1 MREITY
7 LQAVSEA
14 LREEMDRD
22 PKVLM
27 MGEDIGVYGG
37 GFGVFEGIREP
48 YDARGQIIETPIS
61 EATFTGAGVAMAMMG
76 FRPVIEI
83 MFSDFMTLT
92 TDQLINHGAKYR
104 FMTGGQVKVPLVVR
118 TPAGSGTGAAAQ
130 HSQSL
135 EALYLNTPGLKV
147 VMPSTPQ
154 DVKGLLKAA
163 IRDDNP
169 VIFYEHKL
177 LYETRGPV
185 PDANEDYVTPIGR
198 GDIKRQGSHVT
209 LVAYSVMALRAAEAA
224 AILEKEGID
233 VEIVDPRTLCPLDDG
248 LIVQS
253 VMKTG
258 RLLIVHEAPKS
269 SGFGAEVAARVAE
282 SPAYRCLKAPIVR
295 LAGLDMPIPH
305 TPALE
310 RKATPQTEDI
320 VEAVRKMMA

>member
-1 MREITY
+1 
-7 LQAVSEA
+7 
-14 LREEMDRD
+14 MDRD

-27 MGEDIGVYGG
+27 MGEDIGIYGG
-37 GFGVFEGIREP
+37 GFGVFEGIGAP

-61 EATFTGAGVAMAMMG
+61 EAAFTGAGAAMAMMG

-92 TDQLINHGAKYR
+92 ADQLINHGAKYR

-135 EALYLNTPGLKV
+135 EAMYLNTPGLKV
-147 VMPSTPQ
+147 VMPSTPY

-169 VIFYEHKL
+169 VVFYEHKL

-185 PDANEDYVTPIGR
+185 PDADEDYIVPIGQ
-198 GDIKRQGSHVT
+198 GDIKRQGGDVT
-209 LVAYSVMALRAAEAA
+209 LAAYSIMALRAMEAA
-224 AILEKEGID
+224 AILEKEGVD
-233 VEIVDPRTLCPLDDG
+233 VEIVDPRTLHPLDDA

-258 RLLIVHEAPKS
+258 RLMIVHEAPKS
-269 SGFGAEVAARVAE
+269 GGFGAEVAARVVE
-282 SPAYRCLKAPIVR
+282 SPAYRRLKAPIVR

-305 TPALE
+305 TPDLE
-310 RKATPQTEDI
+310 KKATPQTEDI
-320 VEAVRKMMA
+320 VEAVRRMMGR